1 MHIHHAKR
9 NHVIAREIDLRPQA
23 ISALR
28 VTDEL
33 QALHRKHAELQREL
47 QRNGLTLAQREA
59 KQRKLEHCEGTI
71 QLILAQ
77 CASNP
82 KLMFRHRA

>member
-1 MHIHHAKR
+1 MHHAKR
-9 NHVIAREIDLRPQA
+9 NHVIAREVDMRPQA

-28 VTDEL
+28 VSDEL
-33 QALHRKHAELQREL
+33 TALHRKHNELQREL
-47 QRNGLTLAQREA
+47 QRSGLTFEQRKA
-59 KQRKLEHCEGTI
+59 KQCKLSHCEGTI